1 MGRTIKRYQMWING
15 QWTDAAGGRTFPS
28 VSPYTGEPWA
38 EIPDGQAEDVD
49 RAVRAARAAFEHPS
63 WRRLAPIERSKMLRR
78 LGDLIAQ
85 HADEL
90 ALIETRDNG
99 KLIREMAGQLHA
111 IPNWYYYYAGWA
123 DKILGEVI
131 PTEKPNFF
139 NYSIREPLG
148 VVGAIVPWNSPLLL
162 ATWKLAPALAAGNT
176 VVIKPSEYTSA
187 SLLEMCRLI
196 EQAGFPPG
204 VVNVVTGFGRTAGDA
219 LVRHPGL
226 AKLAFTGGAETGK
239 IVARNAAANLT
250 RVSCELGGKSPN
262 IVFED
267 ADLEAA
273 VNGVIAGIFGAS
285 GQTCIAGSRL
295 LVQDT
300 VHDRLVERLTTRA
313 KEIRMGDPAKF
324 ETEMGPVATPEQL
337 EKIQRYV
344 EIGLK
349 EGATLA
355 TGGGRPK
362 APADLARGWFFE
374 PTVFVDVRNQ
384 MRIAQDEI
392 FGPILSVIRFKDEEE
407 AVRLANDTRYG
418 LAAGVWTLDV
428 RRVHRVVRE
437 LEAGIVWVNSYRA
450 ASFAAPWGGY
460 KESGNGRDNGPDAI
474 REYTQVKNVW
484 VELTGATA
492 DPFRVR

>member
-1 MGRTIKRYQMWING
+1 MGVTRYQMWIDG
-15 QWTDAAGGRTFPS
+15 KWTDAAGGGTIAS

-49 RAVRAARAAFEHPS
+49 RAVRAARTAFERPS
-63 WRRLAPIERSKMLRR
+63 WRRLAPIERGKLLRR
-78 LGDLIAQ
+78 LGDLLAE
-85 HADEL
+85 HADRL
-90 ALIETRDNG
+90 AEIETRDNG
-99 KLIREMAGQLHA
+99 KLIREMSGQLNA

-123 DKILGEVI
+123 DKIFGEVV

-176 VVIKPSEYTSA
+176 IVIKPSEYTSA
-187 SLLEMCRLI
+187 SLLEVAKLI

-204 VVNVVTGFGRTAGDA
+204 VVNVVTGYGRTAGDA

-226 AKLAFTGGAETGK
+226 AKLGFTGGSETAK
-239 IVARNAAANLT
+239 LVAKQAAVNLT
-250 RVSCELGGKSPN
+250 RVSYELGGKSPN

-273 VNGVIAGIFGAS
+273 VNGAIAGIFGAS

-295 LVQDT
+295 LLQDT
-300 VHDRLVERLTTRA
+300 IHDRFVDRLVARA
-313 KEIRMGDPAKF
+313 REIKMGDPSKI

-344 EIGLK
+344 AIGGA
-349 EGATLA
+349 EGAA
-355 TGGGRPK
+355 VAIGGKRPSS
-362 APADLARGWFFE
+362 PADLARGWFFE
-374 PTVFVDVRNQ
+374 PTIFVDVENR
-384 MRIAQDEI
+384 MRIAQEEI
-392 FGPILSVIRFKDEEE
+392 FGPVLSVIRFKDEGE
-407 AVRLANDTRYG
+407 AVRIANDSRYG

-428 RRVHRVVRE
+428 RRAHRVVRDI
-437 LEAGIVWVNSYRA
+437 EAGIIWVNSYRA

-460 KESGNGRDNGPDAI
+460 KESGNGRDNGVDGL
-474 REYTQVKNVW
+474 REWTQVKNVW
-484 VELTGATA
+484 IELTGATA
-492 DPFRVR
+492 DPFKVR